1 MWNLTSGDQQILLLV
16 ICLVDTDETDETDE
30 ISY

>member
-16 ICLVDTDETDETDE
+16 ICLVETDETDETDE